1 MNANDIVYRYMRYTE
16 FLDII
21 RFQRLTLKY
30 PGLWPDKLEALF
42 LKHFE
47 NDDNVKKVI
56 DIYKSK
62 YDSYTLDDIKSDLQI
77 ISSVLIKTRCQCWS
91 HKEDDLVMWNE
102 RGGSEIVR
110 IAVPKKS
117 FDKYRECGLIHRA
130 INYVAK
136 VDLNQLLERFVK
148 DRIVTEFILM
158 KKSVFEYEDE
168 YSLDEISEELFIS
181 ILDYL
186 CHNEHF
192 DILNL
197 SLGISAVSQYNR
209 LEQVCKKISDNGTL
223 IVASFNNFGTVTY
236 PAAFPFVLGVDW
248 DIECKRN
255 NDFIYCEN
263 GIVDVYGKGIN
274 RKLKIMLLKKL
285 FFHNFHLNS
294 I

>member
-1 MNANDIVYRYMRYTE
+1 MQVQHFQTVNFSLRLLHNADYVANLRKEILVMNANDIVYRYMRYTE

-91 HKEDDLVMWNE
+91 HKEDDLIMWNE

-168 YSLDEISEELFIS
+168 YRIVLLPQN
-181 ILDYL
+181 
-186 CHNEHF
+186 HNF
-192 DILNL
+192 SFSSYGNNL
-197 SLGISAVSQYNR
+197 SEFLCRHFHGLKSEFKLAEKYLPFDAHDIMNVKISPYAMDNFSKLVKADCEQFGIKYSGISA
-209 LEQVCKKISDNGTL
+209 I
-223 IVASFNNFGTVTY
+223 
-236 PAAFPFVLGVDW
+236 
-248 DIECKRN
+248 
-255 NDFIYCEN
+255 
-263 GIVDVYGKGIN
+263 
-274 RKLKIMLLKKL
+274 
-285 FFHNFHLNS
+285 LN
-294 I
+294 

>member
-30 PGLWPDKLEALF
+30 PRLWPDKLEALF

-168 YSLDEISEELFIS
+168 YRIVLLPQN
-181 ILDYL
+181 
-186 CHNEHF
+186 HNF
-192 DILNL
+192 SFSSYGNNL
-197 SLGISAVSQYNR
+197 SEFLCRHFHGLKSEFKLAENYLPFDAHDIMNVKISPYAMDNFSKLVKADCEQFVIKYSGISA
-209 LEQVCKKISDNGTL
+209 I
-223 IVASFNNFGTVTY
+223 
-236 PAAFPFVLGVDW
+236 
-248 DIECKRN
+248 
-255 NDFIYCEN
+255 
-263 GIVDVYGKGIN
+263 
-274 RKLKIMLLKKL
+274 
-285 FFHNFHLNS
+285 LN
-294 I
+294 